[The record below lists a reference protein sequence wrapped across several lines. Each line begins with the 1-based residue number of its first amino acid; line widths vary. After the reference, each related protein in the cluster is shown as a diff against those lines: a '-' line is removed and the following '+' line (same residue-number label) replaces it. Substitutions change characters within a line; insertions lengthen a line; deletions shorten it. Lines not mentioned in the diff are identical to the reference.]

1 MPKSILIIKPSALGD
16 IALAL
21 GALSSLRASFPEA
34 KISWF
39 VRREFAALIEHD
51 PNLDEVIIFERK
63 FLGKWW
69 YDPKAFWA
77 LVTLIR
83 RLYTGRFDIV
93 FDLQGLFR
101 TALFG
106 WFSGSK
112 KRFGMST
119 ARECATLLYTDKIR
133 CDADKVHL
141 IDYYQKMLSA
151 AGARVQSTEIELGVS
166 AEADESVQKLL
177 RSSGVSAQGYA
188 VLVPGAAHQ
197 YKCWPVENFALLSEK
212 IVSEYGLDIIAV
224 GTAGEKNIIEKL
236 RALSDVGVID
246 FSGRTNISELMAL
259 LKSAKLVV
267 SNDTGPGHI
276 AAAMRVPLV
285 MIFGATNPARV
296 GPYKRPDASAAVDPF
311 ERGQAIESADPA
323 HQIGEVT
330 LEMVFEKV
338 KCQLAQGTEKKD
350 VRN

>member
-1 MPKSILIIKPSALGD
+1 
-16 IALAL
+16 
-21 GALSSLRASFPEA
+21 
-34 KISWF
+34 W
-39 VRREFAALIEHD
+39 
-51 PNLDEVIIFERK
+51 
-63 FLGKWW
+63 
-69 YDPKAFWA
+69 
-77 LVTLIR
+77 
-83 RLYTGRFDIV
+83 
-93 FDLQGLFR
+93 
-101 TALFG
+101 
-106 WFSGSK
+106 SGSK

-119 ARECATLLYTDKIR
+119 ARECATLLYTDKIC

-151 AGARVQSTEIELGVS
+151 AGARVQSTEFEPGVS

-177 RSSGVSAQGYA
+177 RASGVSAQGYA

-197 YKCWPVENFALLSEK
+197 YKCWPVEKFALLSER

-224 GTAGEKNIIEKL
+224 GTAGEKSIIEKL

-276 AAAMRVPLV
+276 AAAMRLPLTGPGHIAAAMRVPLV
-285 MIFGATNPARV
+285 MIFGVTNPVRV
-296 GPYKRPDASAAVDPF
+296 GPYKKPDAVAAVDPF
-311 ERGQAIESADPA
+311 ERGQGIESADPA
-323 HQIGEVT
+323 HQIGAVT

-338 KCQLAQGTEKKD
+338 KCQLAQGTEKTD
-350 VRN
+350 VQN

>member
-21 GALSSLRASFPEA
+21 GALSSLRASFPQA

-39 VRREFAALIEHD
+39 VRREFAPLIADD

-69 YDPKAFWA
+69 YHTKAFWA
-77 LVTLIR
+77 LVNLIR
-83 RLYTGRFDIV
+83 RLHRGRFDIV
-93 FDLQGLFR
+93 FDFQGLFR

-133 CDADKVHL
+133 CDADKFHL
-141 IDYYQKMLSA
+141 MDCYQKMLSA
-151 AGARVQSTEIELGVS
+151 AGACVQTTELELGVS
-166 AEADESVQKLL
+166 AEDEKSVQKLL
-177 RSSGVSAQGYA
+177 SSSQVSGQGYA
-188 VLVPGAAHQ
+188 VLVPGAARQ
-197 YKCWPVENFALLSEK
+197 YKCWPVEKFALISEK

-224 GTAGEKNIIEKL
+224 GTAGEKSIIEKL
-236 RALSDVGVID
+236 QSLSGVRVID
-246 FSGRTNISELMAL
+246 FSGRTNISELVAL
-259 LKSAKLVV
+259 LKNAKLVV

-296 GPYKRPDASAAVDPF
+296 GPYKRPDAVAAVDPF
-311 ERGQAIESADPA
+311 ERGQAIESPDTA
-323 HQIGEVT
+323 HQIGAVT

-338 KCQLAQGTEKKD
+338 MCQLAKGAENKD
-350 VRN
+350 VQN